1 MSSPEPIDV
10 VIVGAGPAGLSA
22 AIELRRQGLRRVVVV
37 DRESEAGG
45 IPRHSAH
52 QGFGLRDLHRS
63 LDGPAYAARLTR
75 GALQAGA
82 ELRLAST
89 VTEIAEDSQL
99 RLTSAAGLELL
110 APRAILLA
118 TGARERPR
126 SARLVAGDR
135 PAGVFTTGQ
144 LQQQVARGL
153 PVGRRALVIGAEHVS
168 YSAVL
173 TLRHAGVEV
182 IGLTT
187 ELPRQQSVPGTGTL
201 LRAVLGVPTH
211 TDTRLVEIQGRPRVE
226 SVILEERASGTRRRL
241 EVDTVI
247 FTGDWIPDLELARR
261 GGLTLDPGTLGP
273 ATDAVGR
280 SDRVGIWA
288 AGNLVHPVETADRA
302 ALGARRTAA
311 ALARSLSSAAQPLSS
326 PRQRVEVAAPLAW
339 VWPNLLGEDG
349 ELRWLILRLRH
360 FSERRRVRATQDG
373 RVLGE
378 ARLRGRAPNRQLR
391 VPASILEGWRP
402 DGTAVLLSLF

>member
-1 MSSPEPIDV
+1 M
-10 VIVGAGPAGLSA
+10 
-22 AIELRRQGLRRVVVV
+22 
-37 DRESEAGG
+37 
-45 IPRHSAH
+45 
-52 QGFGLRDLHRS
+52 
-63 LDGPAYAARLTR
+63 
-75 GALQAGA
+75 
-82 ELRLAST
+82 
-89 VTEIAEDSQL
+89 
-99 RLTSAAGLELL
+99 
-110 APRAILLA
+110 
-118 TGARERPR
+118 
-126 SARLVAGDR
+126 
-135 PAGVFTTGQ
+135 
-144 LQQQVARGL
+144 
-153 PVGRRALVIGAEHVS
+153 GRRALVIGAEHVS

-173 TLRHAGVEV
+173 TLRHAGVAV

-187 ELPRQQSVPGTGTL
+187 ELPRQQSVAGTGTL

-211 TDTRLVEIQGRPRVE
+211 TDTRLVEIQGRRRVE
-226 SVILEERASGTRRRL
+226 SVVLEELAGGTRRRL

-261 GGLTLDPGTLGP
+261 SGLALDPGTLGP

-326 PRQRVEVAAPLAW
+326 SRRRIEVAPPLSW
-339 VWPNLLGEDG
+339 VWPNLLGEDE
-349 ELRWLILRLRH
+349 ELRWLILRLEH

-391 VPASILEGWRP
+391 VAASILEGWRP
-402 DGTAVLLSLF
+402 EGAAVLLSLC